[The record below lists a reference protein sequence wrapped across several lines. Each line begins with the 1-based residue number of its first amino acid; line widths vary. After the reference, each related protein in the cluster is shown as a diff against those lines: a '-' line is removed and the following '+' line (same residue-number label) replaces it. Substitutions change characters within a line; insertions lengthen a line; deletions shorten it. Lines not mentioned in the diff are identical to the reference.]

1 MITSGPRVGDT
12 VRGRRRGVDEA
23 MDVSDEEN
31 EHEYVRGE
39 QNSPNSS
46 FDDNT
51 GDELDEDGVEKSEGM
66 PGGGEDGD
74 FQASEIGEMETQDV
88 KEKDNG
94 DPLGCLKTAN
104 ET

>member
-39 QNSPNSS
+39 QNSRNSS

-51 GDELDEDGVEKSEGM
+51 
-66 PGGGEDGD
+66 
-74 FQASEIGEMETQDV
+74 ETSLTRM
-88 KEKDNG
+88 G
-94 DPLGCLKTAN
+94 
-104 ET
+104 

>member
-1 MITSGPRVGDT
+1 
-12 VRGRRRGVDEA
+12 
-23 MDVSDEEN
+23 MDVCDEKN

-74 FQASEIGEMETQDV
+74 FQASETGEMETQDV

-94 DPLGCLKTAN
+94 DPLGCL
-104 ET
+104 ETVKET